1 MITLKKYCNKFK
13 NLFTE
18 KESFIY
24 EIKTEDG
31 CEDFRSDKEMFDLV
45 IIQLS
50 QYDVM
55 IQTYQSLEK

>member
-1 MITLKKYCNKFK
+1 MITLKKYCNKSK

-31 CEDFRSDKEMFDLV
+31 CEDFRSDKEMFDLFN
-45 IIQLS
+45 
-50 QYDVM
+50 
-55 IQTYQSLEK
+55 

>member
-1 MITLKKYCNKFK
+1 MITLKKYCNKSK

-24 EIKTEDG
+24 EIITEDG

-55 IQTYQSLEK
+55 IQTY